1 MSTPRPYTLIAEL
14 TYKCALHCPYCSN
27 PARRT
32 QETLPAEIWER
43 TLDDASALGVVQ
55 LHLSG
60 GEPLLYRDLE
70 RLIARGHQ
78 LGLYVNLI
86 TSGVPLTRARLIAL
100 HAAGLDHIQLSI
112 QDATRQ
118 SSDSIA
124 GARVFDRKCQVASWV
139 HDTGLAFT
147 LNVVLHRAN
156 IDRVPEI
163 VALAEQLGAHRLEL
177 ANTQYL
183 GVAFANRAWLLPT
196 RTQIEEAYEA
206 AQRARERLFGRME
219 IIFVKPDYFGST
231 PRACMDGWARNYIHV
246 TPAGRVLPCHAA
258 EAIPELVFDSVR
270 DRGLAEIWASSPA
283 LQRFRGESWMKEP
296 CRSCERRSIDFGGCR
311 CQAYLLAGD
320 PTVADPACALSP
332 AHGQIESV
340 HNERTYVLRARR

>member
-1 MSTPRPYTLIAEL
+1 MTAPRPYTLIAEL

-27 PARRT
+27 PPRRT
-32 QETLPAEIWER
+32 PETLPVEIWER
-43 TLDDASALGVVQ
+43 TLDDAAALGVVQ

-70 RLIARGHQ
+70 RLIARGRRLDQ
-78 LGLYVNLI
+78 YVNLI
-86 TSGVPLTRARLIAL
+86 TSGVPLTRTRLIAL

-118 SSDSIA
+118 GSDAIA
-124 GARVFDRKCQVASWV
+124 GARVFDRKCQVAAWIR
-139 HDTGLAFT
+139 DTGLAFT

-156 IDRVPEI
+156 IDRVDEI
-163 VALAEQLGAHRLEL
+163 VALAEELGAHRLEL

-196 RTQIEEAYEA
+196 RAQIQQAYETA
-206 AQRARERLFGRME
+206 TRARERLFGRME
-219 IIFVKPDYFGST
+219 VIFVKPDYFGST

-246 TPAGRVLPCHAA
+246 TPAGRVLPCASA
-258 EAIPELVFDSVR
+258 EVIPDLAFESVR
-270 DRGLAEIWASSPA
+270 DRPLAEIWATSPA
-283 LQRFRGESWMKEP
+283 LERFRGEAWMKEP
-296 CRSCERRSIDFGGCR
+296 CRSCDRRGVDFGGCR

-320 PTVADPACALSP
+320 ATAADPACALSP
-332 AHGQIESV
+332 SHGVIESV
-340 HNERTYVLRARR
+340 QNERTYVLRARR